1 MPKGY
6 NKYDLFDIATQ
17 IDKWRKVEK
26 ELDAWLKKHST
37 NHPDFE
43 NMFRNLNNARIK
55 IEQLNNRKEFCNV
68 KVHETYKLPQKSTTT
83 RF

>member
-6 NKYDLFDIATQ
+6 NKYELFDTARQ
-17 IDKWRKVEK
+17 IEKWQKIEN
-26 ELDAWLKKHST
+26 ELDAWIKKHST

-55 IEQLNNRKEFCNV
+55 IDQLTRRKENSQV

>member
-6 NKYDLFDIATQ
+6 NKFDLFEINKQ
-17 IDKWRKVEK
+17 IDKWQKVEK
-26 ELDAWLKKHST
+26 QLDAWIKRHST

-55 IEQLNNRKEFCNV
+55 IEALTNRKDNCRA